1 MEVKVL
7 TTAQMRQLE
16 ENSVRAGVTTEM
28 LMENAGKAVAE
39 EAARIL
45 GDIRQ
50 QQVLMLVGPG
60 NNGGDGLVAARY
72 LHEAGAKV
80 FIYTVGERPPRDP
93 LLKTLRDLRIGRIEA
108 AKDDNLDNLTSLLVS
123 VDGVIDALFGT
134 GTTRPFSGLLL
145 MVLDKVRRAKIR
157 RPDMRIIALDVPSGL
172 DADSGEA
179 DPGCLY
185 VDNTITLAFPKP
197 GLFKF
202 PGAERVGDISV
213 VDIGLPGFI
222 EEKTSAHYLADEW
235 AKSVLPMRAPQANKG
250 DFGKVLVL
258 AGSNNYIG
266 APYLACNGAMRVG
279 AGLVTLAATGR
290 LQSILATKLTE
301 VTYLPLPE
309 SRPWLIA
316 PEAVRVLFR
325 QFEQYDVL
333 LMGCGM
339 GRNEAVLKLVRTLLL
354 TKPKSKVARP
364 KLPEL
369 VIDADALNALAVTP
383 NWWNMFPED
392 AILTPHPGE
401 MARLTGLTVDE
412 VQTDRPAIAK
422 KWAAE
427 WHKTIVL
434 KGAHTVVAAPDGR
447 SQVSHVANA
456 GLASAGTGDVLAGV
470 IAGMLA
476 QGMKLFEAAAC
487 GVYLHG
493 MAGEAVKDKLGDAG
507 MIASDLLLE
516 LPQVIK
522 RLKESEPEEEA
533 EPEEP
538 ELGEP
543 GPEETETEE
552 TY

>member
-1 MEVKVL
+1 
-7 TTAQMRQLE
+7 MRQLE
-16 ENSVRAGVTTEM
+16 ENAAKAGVTTEM

-50 QQVLMLVGPG
+50 QQILFLIGPG

-80 FIYTVGERPPRDP
+80 FVYTVGDRPPRDP
-93 LLKTLRDLRIGRIEA
+93 LLKALRDLRIGRIEA
-108 AKDDNLDNLTSLLVS
+108 AKDDNLDNLTSLLIS

-134 GTTRPFSGLLL
+134 GTARPFSGLLL
-145 MVLDKVRRAKIR
+145 MVLDKVRRAKIK
-157 RPDMRIIALDVPSGL
+157 RPDLKVIALDIPSGL

-179 DPGCLY
+179 DPGCLS
-185 VDNTITLAFPKP
+185 VDSTITLAFPKP

-222 EEKTSAHYLADEW
+222 EEKATAHFLADEW
-235 AKSVLPMRAPQANKG
+235 TKSVLPLRPPESNKG
-250 DFGKVLVL
+250 DFGRVLVL
-258 AGSNNYIG
+258 AGSNSYTG

-279 AGLVTLAATGR
+279 AGQVTLAATSR
-290 LQSILATKLTE
+290 LQSILSTKLTE

-309 SRPWLIA
+309 ARPGIISL
-316 PEAVRVLFR
+316 EALRVLFR
-325 QFEQYDVL
+325 QFENYEVL
-333 LMGCGM
+333 LVGCGM
-339 GRNEAVLKLVRTLLL
+339 GQHELVVKLVRMLLL
-354 TKPKSKVARP
+354 PKPKSKVVRP
-364 KLPEL
+364 KLPDL
-369 VIDADALNALAVTP
+369 VIDADALNVLAITP
-383 NWWNMFPED
+383 RWWELFPED

-412 VQTDRPAIAK
+412 VQSDRTGIAK
-422 KWAAE
+422 RMANE

-434 KGAHTVVAAPDGR
+434 KGAHTVIAAPDGN

-470 IAGMLA
+470 IAGFLA
-476 QGMKLFEAAAC
+476 QGMKLFDAAAC
-487 GVYLHG
+487 GVYIHG
-493 MAGEAVKDKLGDAG
+493 MAGEAVKERLGDAG
-507 MIASDLLLE
+507 MIASDLLPE

-522 RLKESEPEEEA
+522 WLKEAQPEEE
-533 EPEEP
+533 EE
-538 ELGEP
+538 EGGETDLEADTEF
-543 GPEETETEE
+543 EETD
-552 TY
+552 